1 MKTLFTIILSALIF
15 TTASANNFEGIKI
28 GTTGKSSIEAK
39 FSSLKATTAVITIT
53 NEAGVVVNNQNITLI
68 KGGNNITLVDVA
80 TLAEGTYTI
89 TLTTNNNS
97 VSTKFINFKMDEQA
111 L

>member
-1 MKTLFTIILSALIF
+1 MKALFTIILSALIF

-39 FSSLKATTAVITIT
+39 FTSKKATTATITIT
-53 NEAGVVVNNQNITLI
+53 NQAGVVVNTQNVTLT
-68 KGGNNITLVDVA
+68 KGDNNIALVDVT

-89 TLTTNNNS
+89 TLVVDNNS
-97 VSTKFINFKMDEQA
+97 VSTKFVNFKMDEQA

>member
-39 FSSLKATTAVITIT
+39 FSSAKATTATITIT
-53 NEAGVVVNNQNITLI
+53 NQAGVVVNTQNVTIV
-68 KGGNNITLVDVA
+68 KGNNAVALLDVTTLE
-80 TLAEGTYTI
+80 EGTYTI
-89 TLTTNNNS
+89 SLIANGTTTTTTF
-97 VSTKFINFKMDEQA
+97 VNFKATEA

>member
-28 GTTGKSSIEAK
+28 GTTGKSSIVAK
-39 FSSLKATTAVITIT
+39 FSSAKAITATITIT
-53 NEAGVVVNNQNITLI
+53 NQAGTVVNTQNVTLV
-68 KGGNNITLVDVA
+68 KGNNSVSLLDVTTLE
-80 TLAEGTYTI
+80 EGTYTI
-89 TLTTNNNS
+89 SLIANGKTT
-97 VSTKFINFKMDEQA
+97 TTTFINFKASEA

>member
-1 MKTLFTIILSALIF
+1 MKTLFTIILSLSIF

-39 FSSLKATTAVITIT
+39 FSAIKATTATITIT
-53 NEAGVVVNNQNITLI
+53 NQAGIIINNQNVTLI
-68 KGGNNITLVDVA
+68 KGDNNITLVDVA
-80 TLAEGTYTI
+80 TLAEGTYII

-97 VSTKFINFKMDEQA
+97 ISTKFVNFKMDEQA